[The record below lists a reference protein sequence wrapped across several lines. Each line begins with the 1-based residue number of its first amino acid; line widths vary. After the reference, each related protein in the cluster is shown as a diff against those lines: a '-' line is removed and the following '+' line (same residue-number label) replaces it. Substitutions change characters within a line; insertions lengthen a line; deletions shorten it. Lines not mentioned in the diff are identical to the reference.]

1 MAFLQVSKIWN
12 IVPADIEPGKLSGI
26 QLAERRNGA
35 DIVAADVEISQEGKF
50 DSRDG
55 N

>member
-1 MAFLQVSKIWN
+1 M
-12 IVPADIEPGKLSGI
+12 SGI
-26 QLAERRNGA
+26 QFAERRNGA
-35 DIVAADVEISQEGKF
+35 DIVATDVEISQEGKF